1 MGMYVQ
7 NTPKCLR
14 HGDDPGTGF
23 WVPGGFA
30 QQLVDGLIR
39 KANEISEQ
47 LASVH
52 EIRTEHFWNG
62 ESPQAMADVFQKLI
76 LQSRKR
82 ATTVSTKPLQKPN
95 LFWKRSSQTA
105 LTSS

>member
-23 WVPGGFA
+23 WVTGGFA
-30 QQLVDGLIR
+30 QQLVDGLIS

-47 LASVH
+47 LA
-52 EIRTEHFWNG
+52 F
-62 ESPQAMADVFQKLI
+62 DV
-76 LQSRKR
+76 
-82 ATTVSTKPLQKPN
+82 
-95 LFWKRSSQTA
+95 A
-105 LTSS
+105 LTGIHFRRWEGSIQSCGERDLGSYRAEGLDPAGEADGSLLS